1 VSSTARRWFERVL
14 VALASLAVVLAL
26 VVGYVERAAVNSDQF
41 ANRAAA
47 ALREPSVRTL
57 IARRITDEVVLK
69 RESNLL
75 AARPIIQSVVSQA
88 VGGPAFNSLFRS
100 GIRDVHRAL
109 FTDDHQTL
117 TLTVADVGSVL
128 AAGLDVVRPSL
139 ATEVR
144 SIGRLELIQRH
155 VGAVTARAARV
166 ADVVRVLAWILL
178 GVALALI
185 AASLAISRDRRR
197 TTVWLGAG
205 VAVGAVVLAVV
216 YGVVRTLVVNHFND
230 PESHA
235 AAGAVWDAF
244 LSDLRI
250 WAFLLAG
257 AGAIVA
263 ASAGSRLRPIDLD
276 TSLRRVSRWLVAEPA
291 SPVWR
296 FGRGIALVAAGILV
310 IVERGAVVSL
320 LVTLA
325 GAYLIYLGVNAV
337 QRLIYRAPDVQER
350 LPEPS
355 AGPNRRRTILG
366 GLLAAVLII
375 APGAIFAGSGGL
387 KASAPAPAG
396 CEGYVALCDRSLA
409 QIAIPATHN
418 AMSVPLP
425 GWYSAEQDFP
435 IPQQLHDG
443 VRGLLIDTHYADRLP
458 NGRLRTDDATLAALR
473 TQAAQESLSQES
485 VNAALRIRSRLGF
498 AGQGTRGMYLCHSFC
513 ELGGTPLASVLD
525 DLHDFLVAN
534 PNQVVVVIN
543 QDYVKPK
550 DFVDAVDE
558 AGLGDMAYL
567 GAYDKPMPTLRQMIA
582 TNQRVVFLAENHAG
596 GAPWYRLAYQRA
608 LQETPFHFSKVSQL
622 TDPDELAASCRP
634 NRGTKGAPLFL
645 FNHWITT
652 APLPRPSDADQ
663 VNAYKPLLAR
673 LRECEHLRDHIPN
686 LVAVNFYKRGDV
698 LRAIDTLNGV

>member
-1 VSSTARRWFERVL
+1 

-109 FTDDHQTL
+109 FTEDHQTL

-139 ATEVR
+139 AAEVR
-144 SIGRLELIQRH
+144 SVGQIELIQRH

-166 ADVVRVLAWILL
+166 ADVVRVLAWTLL
-178 GVALALI
+178 AVALALI
-185 AASLAISRDRRR
+185 AASFAISRDRRR
-197 TTVWLGAG
+197 TTVRLGAG
-205 VAVGAVVLAVV
+205 VAVGAVVLVVV
-216 YGVVRTLVVNHFND
+216 YGVVRTLAINHFND
-230 PESHA
+230 PESRA

-257 AGAIVA
+257 AGAVVA
-263 ASAGSRLRPIDLD
+263 ASAGSRLRPLELD
-276 TSLRRVSRWLVAEPA
+276 ASLRRVSRSLVAEPA
-291 SPVWR
+291 SPGWR

-320 LVTLA
+320 VVTLA

-337 QRLIYRAPDVQER
+337 QRLIYRAPEVQESS
-350 LPEPS
+350 PERGGAAPS
-355 AGPNRRRTILG
+355 RRRTIVAALI
-366 GLLAAVLII
+366 AAVLII
-375 APGAIFAGSGGL
+375 APGAIFVGSGGAT
-387 KASAPAPAG
+387 ASTPTPAG
-396 CEGYVALCDRSLA
+396 CEGYAALCNRSLA

-425 GWYSAEQDFP
+425 GWYSAEQDYP

-443 VRGLLIDTHYADRLP
+443 VRGLLIDTHYADHLP
-458 NGRLRTDDATLAALR
+458 NGRLRTADETLNALR
-473 TQAAQESLSQES
+473 TQAAQDGLSQES
-485 VNAALRIRSRLGF
+485 VDAALRIRSRLGF

-550 DFVDAVDE
+550 DFVDAVDK
-558 AGLGDMAYL
+558 AGLGDMAYR
-567 GAYDKPMPTLRQMIA
+567 GAYDKPLPTLRQMIA

-596 GAPWYRLAYQRA
+596 GAPWYRLAYDRA
-608 LQETPFHFSKVSQL
+608 LQETPFHFSRVSEL
-622 TDPDELAASCRP
+622 TDPDSLAASCRP

-645 FNHWITT
+645 VNHWITT

-686 LVAVNFYKRGDV
+686 LVAVNFYRRGDV
-698 LRAIDTLNGV
+698 LRAIDTINGV